1 MRLFQGDN
9 WIDSRRRFFIV
20 PSSDYS
26 FVRGRVEPAFLSL
39 RFSFPSST
47 IRKIL
52 LPAIKLEQDVLIESR
67 NLIEFIHGRNNF
79 RRDSPCIF
87 FQGFTD
93 YFSFFPITLLHYLL
107 SKSFYQS
114 LLFQWELKTR
124 LNQMHLIWFDKSTRK
139 ISLSKIYFTHPHP
152 PKYQRVFKKRKNI
165 LHASHPLSSTEFITS
180 YEHPWRETER
190 ERERGEGWRSVRPN
204 RDALTTPFSFLR
216 LAGREEW
223 VPINEDGLT
232 RVSGPLDSALI
243 SPSLSSFQRRHA
255 EEAGARVGGCCPPPR
270 SPPLPLYTCPCTADE
285 LASVQKR
292 VRGYFF
298 SDVGCLLLISF

>member
-52 LPAIKLEQDVLIESR
+52 LPAIKLEQDVFNRIESSR

-114 LLFQWELKTR
+114 LLFQWEL
-124 LNQMHLIWFDKSTRK
+124 NQKHLIWFDKSTRK
-139 ISLSKIYFTHPHP
+139 ISLSKIFHT
-152 PKYQRVFKKRKNI
+152 
-165 LHASHPLSSTEFITS
+165 SS
-180 YEHPWRETER
+180 
-190 ERERGEGWRSVRPN
+190 
-204 RDALTTPFSFLR
+204 
-216 LAGREEW
+216 
-223 VPINEDGLT
+223 
-232 RVSGPLDSALI
+232 
-243 SPSLSSFQRRHA
+243 SS
-255 EEAGARVGGCCPPPR
+255 
-270 SPPLPLYTCPCTADE
+270 
-285 LASVQKR
+285 
-292 VRGYFF
+292 
-298 SDVGCLLLISF
+298 

>member
-1 MRLFQGDN
+1 MYILPRIHRLLFIFSN
-9 WIDSRRRFFIV
+9 HSSPLFIV
-20 PSSDYS
+20 QII
-26 FVRGRVEPAFLSL
+26 LS
-39 RFSFPSST
+39 
-47 IRKIL
+47 K
-52 LPAIKLEQDVLIESR
+52 
-67 NLIEFIHGRNNF
+67 
-79 RRDSPCIF
+79 
-87 FQGFTD
+87 
-93 YFSFFPITLLHYLL
+93 SFFPIMRIKNKIKSKAFNIPIKVHERYLFP
-107 SKSFYQS
+107 K
-114 LLFQWELKTR
+114 
-124 LNQMHLIWFDKSTRK
+124 
-139 ISLSKIYFTHPHP
+139 YFTHPHP
-152 PKYQRVFKKRKNI
+152 PKYQRVFKERKNI

-255 EEAGARVGGCCPPPR
+255 EEAGARVGGCCPPPP